1 MTANYAATGA
11 PARMRA
17 ADVAMALFVVVVW
30 GANFVAARIGALEIP
45 PWFLLGLR
53 LGGAALVL
61 MWFVERPRDARQ
73 FAALA
78 AIATTMGV
86 LHFGLAFVGFRAVEA
101 STGAIVMQS
110 AVPFASV
117 LAWFAFGER
126 LGWRRLSGMTIAFIG
141 VVLIAGEPRLGTR
154 AWMIGV
160 LAVSAFCFATA
171 NVLIRRLGRVN
182 YMSLNGWIAILGA
195 PQAFV
200 LSAIFEHG
208 QFEAMSAARWPAWA
222 ALGYMVLL
230 VSVAAHGLWYRLVPR
245 YQTNQTMPLT
255 LLVPVAG
262 VITAA
267 AVLGERPT
275 LMIALGGVL
284 TLAGVA
290 VIVLRRPDT
299 MSPAAIGD
307 QGG

>member
-1 MTANYAATGA
+1 MTARLAAIAA
-11 PARMRA
+11 PARLRP
-17 ADVAMALFVVVVW
+17 ADLATAIFIIVVW
-30 GANFVAARIGALEIP
+30 GSNFVAMRIGALAIP

-61 MWFVERPRDARQ
+61 MWFVERPNDIRR
-73 FAALA
+73 FAELL
-78 AIATTMGV
+78 AIATIMGV
-86 LHFGLAFVGFRAVEA
+86 LHFGLAFVAFRTVES

-126 LGWRRLSGMTIAFIG
+126 LGWRRLSGMAIAFAG
-141 VVLIAGEPRLGTR
+141 VVLIAGEPRLGSR

-160 LAVSAFCFATA
+160 LAFSAFCFAAA

-182 YMSLNGWIAILGA
+182 FMSLNGWIAILGA

-200 LSAIFEHG
+200 LSALFEHG
-208 QFEAMSAARWPAWA
+208 QVDALAEAHWPAFA

-262 VITAA
+262 VICAA
-267 AVLGERPT
+267 LVLGERPT
-275 LMIALGGVL
+275 AMIALGGLL

-299 MSPAAIGD
+299 LSPAAV
-307 QGG
+307 GGQSS

>member
-1 MTANYAATGA
+1 
-11 PARMRA
+11 MRA
-17 ADVAMALFVVVVW
+17 AVAGPAQLHPADFAAAMFVVVVW
-30 GANFVAARIGALEIP
+30 GSNFVAMRVGALEIP

-61 MWFVERPRDARQ
+61 MWFTERPKDVRGFID
-73 FAALA
+73 LL

-86 LHFGLAFVGFRAVEA
+86 LHFGLAFVAFRAVES

-126 LGWRRLSGMTIAFIG
+126 LGWRRLSGMAIAFVG
-141 VVLIAGEPRLGTR
+141 VVLIAGEPRLGSR

-160 LAVSAFCFATA
+160 LALSAFCFATA

-182 YMSLNGWIAILGA
+182 FMSLNGWIAILGA

-200 LSAIFEHG
+200 LSALFERG
-208 QFEAMSAARWPAWA
+208 QFEALADARWPAFA

-262 VITAA
+262 VIAGA
-267 AVLGERPT
+267 LVLGERPT
-275 LMIALGGVL
+275 AMIALGGLL

-299 MSPAAIGD
+299 VSPAAV
-307 QGG
+307 GGQSS